1 MTASSQN
8 YFFQSEEPPLPQQS
22 SFTGPKG
29 ASQDKINQLTAK
41 TENHST
47 TGSFLFAEKR
57 KNAR

>member
-22 SFTGPKG
+22 SFTG
-29 ASQDKINQLTAK
+29 QDKINQLTAK